1 MDSSAWNLLI
11 AGLLVSLL
19 MSVGG
24 LAIVGLLLV
33 RLPSNYFCRSRSR
46 ELWID
51 SHPVIRWA
59 GIVGKNVL
67 GALAVVFGVVLSL
80 PGIPGPGV
88 LIIFVGIMLLDFP
101 GKRELERRLVSRPGI
116 LGKINGLR
124 TRYGKPP
131 LVFD

>member
-1 MDSSAWNLLI
+1 M
-11 AGLLVSLL
+11 
-19 MSVGG
+19 
-24 LAIVGLLLV
+24 
-33 RLPSNYFCRSRSR
+33 
-46 ELWID
+46 
-51 SHPVIRWA
+51 
-59 GIVGKNVL
+59 
-67 GALAVVFGVVLSL
+67 VLSL